1 MNNIKKIIS
10 LLLTIQLL
18 FACTL
23 IPSAMATDSVV
34 EEPIAA
40 VEALVID
47 EGESPEELSPR
58 MARGC
63 SQNYSS
69 KFLGDPNTT
78 IVDTS
83 VAYKAYIHFDSSGIA
98 DYTVHYTDH
107 SSPKI
112 HTNPHYHTFTFENG
126 WWTPNVYHSGLPY

>member
-1 MNNIKKIIS
+1 MKTTKKIIS
-10 LLLTIQLL
+10 LILTIQML

-23 IPSAMATDSVV
+23 VPSAIATDSVI
-34 EEPIAA
+34 ESS
-40 VEALVID
+40 VI
-47 EGESPEELSPR
+47 GSESSEELSPM